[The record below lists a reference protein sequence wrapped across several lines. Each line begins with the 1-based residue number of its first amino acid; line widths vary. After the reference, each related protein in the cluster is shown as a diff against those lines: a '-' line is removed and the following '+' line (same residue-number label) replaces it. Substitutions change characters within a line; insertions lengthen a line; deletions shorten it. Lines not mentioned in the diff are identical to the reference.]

1 MSSAWT
7 LCKIKPHWIRAGSGR
22 PPVAPGLAGRQF
34 NYKLSDRVFNAKTSK
49 LPSTD
54 SGVAQAGK
62 CITWTL
68 VNSAHV
74 RELDQQRI
82 VSIASDEPLTKTSL
96 AAEND
101 ATPAKGSVVL
111 N

>member
-7 LCKIKPHWIRAGSGR
+7 LCKIKPHRIRAGSGR

-68 VNSAHV
+68 VNSAH
-74 RELDQQRI
+74 
-82 VSIASDEPLTKTSL
+82 SIASDEPLTKTSL

>member
-7 LCKIKPHWIRAGSGR
+7 LCKIKPHRIRAGSGR

-34 NYKLSDRVFNAKTSK
+34 NCKLSDRTSK

-54 SGVAQAGK
+54 SRVAQAGK

-68 VNSAHV
+68 VNSAH
-74 RELDQQRI
+74 
-82 VSIASDEPLTKTSL
+82 SIASDEPLTKTSL

-101 ATPAKGSVVL
+101 AIPAKGSVVL